1 MLKSRHNIPFIS
13 QQYLDKSSLST
24 QTYYHLN
31 CLRIC
36 SYFACFFLQVW
47 KNGKDRDYLRDYPR
61 RNQPWIFTGRTDA
74 EAPILWPPDVKSQL
88 TGKDSDAGKYWGQE
102 KKETEDEMVASLT
115 QWTCVWANSGR
126 WWGTEKPSFEHGVLR
141 SMGWQRVRR
150 DLSTEQQSWLVSI
163 GSPLLLDLWW
173 SADSGV

>member
-102 KKETEDEMVASLT
+102 KKETEDEMVRQHWDSIEMNLSKLQET
-115 QWTCVWANSGR
+115 VDDREVWRA
-126 WWGTEKPSFEHGVLR
+126 TVHEDTK
-141 SMGWQRVRR
+141 
-150 DLSTEQQSWLVSI
+150 SW
-163 GSPLLLDLWW
+163 DMT
-173 SADSGV
+173 